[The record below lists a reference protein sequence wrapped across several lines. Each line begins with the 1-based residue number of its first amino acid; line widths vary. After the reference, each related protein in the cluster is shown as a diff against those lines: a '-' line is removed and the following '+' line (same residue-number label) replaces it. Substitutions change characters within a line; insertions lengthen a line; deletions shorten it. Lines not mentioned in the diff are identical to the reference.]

1 MRRFSILLL
10 FPLVFALPTAGP
22 LLAQAPDSTHAKA
35 PPFFRWSDALLVGGF
50 AATALALDP
59 LDVRIATHLQDSTV
73 QANRF
78 FHDVATTFRL
88 LGQPGPQI
96 IGLGLYAVGRA
107 TRNKHI
113 ELLAVH
119 GSEAMILSTTI
130 TTVTKVIAG
139 RARPYLQN
147 PPSKSLGFGLLR
159 GLPKFLGGKGADY
172 QSFPSGHATTAFAV
186 ASASSDEF
194 AHWLDESHAWGGY
207 KYLVGS
213 VLYGGAGLIAA
224 SRVYN
229 NKHWTSDVV
238 TGALVGTFS
247 GLKTVEYNY
256 RHPNN
261 RVERWLVKLQV
272 IPGQGDIPTWIGFS
286 VSPGFAPAIPH

>member
-1 MRRFSILLL
+1 MRRSGILLL
-10 FPLVFALPTAGP
+10 FPLVFAVPAAAP
-22 LLAQAPDSTHAKA
+22 ALAQAPDTTHRAA
-35 PPFFRWSDALLVGGF
+35 PFFKWSDALLVGGF
-50 AATALALDP
+50 AAAALALDP
-59 LDVRIATHLQDSTV
+59 LDVRIARDLQDSTV

-107 TRNKHI
+107 TRNRHI

-119 GSEAMILSTTI
+119 GSEAMILSTSI

-139 RARPYLQN
+139 RARPLVQN
-147 PPSKSLGFGLLR
+147 PPSKSLGFGLFR
-159 GLPKFLGGKGADY
+159 GLPRFLGGKGSDY

-194 AHWLDESHAWGGY
+194 AHWLDESHAWNGY
-207 KYLVGS
+207 KYLIGGI
-213 VLYGGAGLIAA
+213 LYGGAGLIGA

-229 NKHWTSDVV
+229 NAHWTSDVV

-247 GLKTVEYNY
+247 GIKTVEYNY

-261 RVERWLVKLQV
+261 RIERWLVKLQIV
-272 IPGQGDIPTWIGFS
+272 PGRGNVPTWVGFS
-286 VSPGFAPAIPH
+286 LAPSLEPAPRR